1 MILRYGITGFYNA
14 GGEKPPTTDEKPFI
28 QNCFGLINGKYGKIA
43 GCKGQQDTANFFA
56 VEVKTPVKHLH
67 LLLNA
72 HYPFLAFANKAEYGK
87 ITFVDDPAL
96 GKLFSP
102 FYHVL
107 DTKKLNERIILKPGS
122 KRNILQNAN
131 DLNEEELKQ
140 IAFWQPETIGEIIY
154 NYWD

>member
-1 MILRYGITGFYNA
+1 MILRNGVTGFYNA
-14 GGEKPPTTDEKPFI
+14 EDVKPPTIDEKLFI

-56 VEVKTPVKHLH
+56 VEVKTADKHMH

-72 HYPFLAFANKAEYGK
+72 HYPFMAFADEAGYGK
-87 ITFVDDPAL
+87 MSFVDEPAL

-107 DTKKLNERIILKPGS
+107 DTKKLNERVILKPGS
-122 KRNILQNAN
+122 KKHILQNAN

-140 IAFWQPETIGEIIY
+140 IAFWKPETIGEIIY